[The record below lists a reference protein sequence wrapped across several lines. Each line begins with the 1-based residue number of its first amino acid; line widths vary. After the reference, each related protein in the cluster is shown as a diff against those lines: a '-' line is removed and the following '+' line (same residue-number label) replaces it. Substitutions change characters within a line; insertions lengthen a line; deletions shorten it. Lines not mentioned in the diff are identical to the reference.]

1 MPSKNVASTNYLFL
15 GLQWRLFLILLLS
28 LGDRSILVLLV
39 LGDQIVHVGLG
50 LSKFHLVHTLTSVP
64 MQESLSSEHGSELVT
79 NTLEEL
85 LDGGGV
91 TDEGGGHLEATRWD
105 GAECG
110 LDVVGNPL
118 HEVGVVLVLD
128 IAHLI
133 LNFFHGD
140 LTTAANSQH
149 CQI

>member
-1 MPSKNVASTNYLFL
+1 
-15 GLQWRLFLILLLS
+15 
-28 LGDRSILVLLV
+28 
-39 LGDQIVHVGLG
+39 
-50 LSKFHLVHTLTSVP
+50 
-64 MQESLSSEHGSELVT
+64 MQESLSSEHSSELIS

-85 LDGGGV
+85 LDGGRV
-91 TDEGGGHLEATRWD
+91 TDEGGRHLEATRWD

-118 HEVGVVLVLD
+118 NEIGVVLVLD

-140 LTTAANSQH
+140 LTTAAN
-149 CQI
+149 I